1 MRLGNKGEVFH
12 VHSFPLV
19 TPTHSPPKMFSILS
33 PVVYTPS
40 FLPLPATNFPP
51 GALNIGPYLVHP
63 LVLSPQTSLLSPS
76 ILPSF
81 SYTLV
86 HSSSLSGFPLP
97 CIFPPFPPSPSH
109 LLSAEDAV
117 QPDVVALEY
126 RLFVV
131 ANKLFLGR

>member
-1 MRLGNKGEVFH
+1 MFIPFLSSHPLTLRLRCSQFYPQL
-12 VHSFPLV
+12 FTPL
-19 TPTHSPPKMFSILS
+19 
-33 PVVYTPS
+33 PS